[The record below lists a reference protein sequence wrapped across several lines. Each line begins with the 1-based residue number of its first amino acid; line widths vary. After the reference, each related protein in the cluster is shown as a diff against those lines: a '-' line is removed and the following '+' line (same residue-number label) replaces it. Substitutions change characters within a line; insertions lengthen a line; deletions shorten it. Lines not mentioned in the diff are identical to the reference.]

1 MQFDKEV
8 SLPIRRLSLYT
19 LQNNNKNE
27 KRKKETIY
35 MYTFSSPEGLQE
47 KAAQCASDKTYE
59 EVVTKYK

>member
-1 MQFDKEV
+1 
-8 SLPIRRLSLYT
+8 
-19 LQNNNKNE
+19 
-27 KRKKETIY
+27 